1 MKLKDLYLTEGIIK
15 VPPTLL
21 KQINLYVSS
30 IYATKIADS
39 IEMVNQIGK
48 MRITGGRL
56 FDQELEAAKQ
66 DLIPKLNKILNYL
79 QTNYGAKI
87 LNDNSY
93 KKVINSSITL
103 NIPVQEMMSELPKN
117 LQTPE
122 VQKNL
127 EGLKTRLRVSY
138 GTEDRFYGGLSHQ
151 REWGDHIIQI
161 TLYDMGDTPE
171 SAFNVIRNSFG
182 TVYHEAQHYIQ
193 SEVIDYVDKSAKQ
206 TKRKDGYSN
215 IYDIN
220 NKDTDAYHASSV
232 EYTPQ
237 IGDLGHLAIRNLE
250 DMKESGKLT
259 GNMNKDITVAV
270 KQALE
275 SEHRT
280 KILKALKNY
289 GEIDKHNK
297 GLKTIYSMVAKKY
310 DTVLNSETDDSEVDT
325 KNREELEHN
334 EDLLDSIYNMI
345 DDSKFKVLQPFS
357 AVQSNKKMQFKF
369 KDDAD
374 PYVNTIKFNDDGT
387 YELSLY
393 HGSKEKYSF
402 IFDDEKR
409 FMQIVNE
416 VIHSDKIEYL
426 LEVYEWLDYDN
437 KPSVTGDSIEQM
449 LSELQKQYGGE
460 VEGTY
465 IKLPKADDGLDVF
478 VEFSPAYNEEK
489 EGKMSVSYSN
499 EIDKLSFNDMKELA
513 SSILQAVPKGAE
525 EVNFVLTKYK
535 TKEEIIKGLEELRNK
550 NAVDANDI
558 ERVLQKVHHDLTQV
572 YQHEGTAKIYPEQ
585 LKISFKF
592 PNFVRFHPGTKDK
605 YKVEMVYK
613 GNWHYIPLDELYEV
627 AYYIV
632 LNYDQDPDYITKLLS
647 SPDYSDEEFI
657 GRIKDAHMGEDN
669 YFGW

>member
-15 VPPTLL
+15 VPTTLL

-30 IYATKIADS
+30 IYATKIANS
-39 IEMVNQIGK
+39 IEMVNRIGK
-48 MRITGGRL
+48 MHISGGRL

-66 DLIPKLNKILNYL
+66 DLIPKLNKILKYL

-93 KKVINSSITL
+93 KKLINTSITL
-103 NIPVQEMMSELPKN
+103 NIPVPEMMSELPKN

-127 EGLKTRLRVSY
+127 ENLTTRLRISY
-138 GTEDRFYGGLSHQ
+138 GTEDRYYAGLSH
-151 REWGDHIIQI
+151 RRDHTDHIIQI
-161 TLYDMGDTPE
+161 TLKDFGDTPE
-171 SAFNVIRNSFG
+171 SAFQVIRNGFG
-182 TVYHEAQHYIQ
+182 TVYHEAQHYMQ
-193 SEVIDYVDKSAKQ
+193 YEVINQVDKSEKQ

-220 NKDTDAYHASSV
+220 NKDTNAYYASPV

-237 IGDLGHLAIRNLE
+237 IGDLGHLAIRSLE

-270 KQALE
+270 KHALE
-275 SEHRT
+275 SEHKN
-280 KILKALKNY
+280 KILKALKKY
-289 GEIDKHNK
+289 GEIDRHNK

-310 DTVLNSETDDSEVDT
+310 DSVLNSETADSDVDIN
-325 KNREELEHN
+325 NREELEHN
-334 EDLLDSIYNMI
+334 EDVLDSLYNMV
-345 DDSKFKVLQPFS
+345 DDSNFKVLQPFS
-357 AVQSNKKMQFKF
+357 AVQRSKKMQFKF
-369 KDDAD
+369 KDDSD

-393 HGSKEKYSF
+393 QGSTEKYSF

-409 FMQIVNE
+409 FMQICSE
-416 VIHSDKIEYL
+416 IIHSSKIEYL

-437 KPSVTGDSIEQM
+437 KPSVTSDSIEQM
-449 LSELQKQYGGE
+449 LSELQNQYGGE
-460 VEGTY
+460 IQGNY
-465 IKLPKADDGLDVF
+465 IKLPNADDGLDVY
-478 VEFSPAYNEEK
+478 VEFSPVPREEK
-489 EGKMSVSYSN
+489 EGKMSTSYTN
-499 EIDKLSFNDMKELA
+499 EIDGLGFNDMKELA

-525 EVNFVLTKYK
+525 EVNFILNKYK
-535 TKEEIIKGLEELRNK
+535 TKDEIIKGLEELRNK
-550 NAVDANDI
+550 NAVDDNDI
-558 ERVLQKVHHDLTQV
+558 ERVLQKVHSDLTEI
-572 YQHEGTAKIYPEQ
+572 YHFEGTAKIYPEK

-592 PNFVRFHPGTKDK
+592 PNYVRFQPGTKDK

-632 LNYDQDPDYITKLLS
+632 LLYDKEQEYITKLLS
-647 SPDYSDEEFI
+647 SSEYTDEQFI
-657 GRIKDAHMGEDN
+657 SRIKDAHMGEDN